1 MSKTKLL
8 EYMDRP
14 VVVDARNRMGCDENW
29 YNSYYAISQTFSRDE
44 IEAMSDAEVSHLI
57 KLGDTISEALY

>member
-29 YNSYYAISQTFSRDE
+29 YSSYYAIAQTFSRDE
-44 IEAMSDAEVSHLI
+44 IEAMSDAAVSHLI
-57 KLGDTISEALY
+57 KLGDAIVEALY

>member
-14 VVVDARNRMGCDENW
+14 VGVENW

-44 IEAMSDAEVSHLI
+44 IEAMSDSEVSHLI
-57 KLGDTISEALY
+57 KLGDAIAEALY